1 MANPP
6 ARSSLRASPAA
17 NARATALPV
26 RCSSNQS
33 AARARE
39 IIAREGMNGAFN
51 DDESTP
57 ILTYCLLK
65 VGDISGYCPLYLER
79 LMNM

>member
-26 RCSSNQS
+26 RCSSNRS

-39 IIAREGMNGAFN
+39 IVAREGMNGAFN
-51 DDESTP
+51 DDESTLRFLLIVSSKWG
-57 ILTYCLLK
+57 ILAGIVLF
-65 VGDISGYCPLYLER
+65 I
-79 LMNM
+79 